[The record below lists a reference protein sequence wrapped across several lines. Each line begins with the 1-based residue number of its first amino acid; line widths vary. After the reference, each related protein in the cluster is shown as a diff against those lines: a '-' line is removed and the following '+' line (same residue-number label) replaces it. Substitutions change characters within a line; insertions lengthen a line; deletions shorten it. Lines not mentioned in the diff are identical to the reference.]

1 VSGLPRTGAACISIL
16 TNSVG
21 RCSFVDGAACSGP
34 RGRSAALASRATL
47 SSGLDGAAA
56 RRRLRWWQRSC
67 WHQALCRSFL
77 HCFSSPASSA
87 SSWYPQESTSVRR
100 AGGPASSDPRTSRA
114 RHADRPAPV
123 RRAGSD
129 CSLDSAPVQSAGVRC
144 GAGRSRSL
152 LGLSA
157 LPPASAHTEGHVP
170 EVIAA
175 DLSSDRRPSRNMPQA
190 TRPAVSAQR
199 TRASRRCP
207 GARRAFRR

>member
-1 VSGLPRTGAACISIL
+1 MSGLPRTGAACISIL

-67 WHQALCRSFL
+67 SHQALCRSFL

-87 SSWYPQESTSVRR
+87 SSWYPQESTSVRP

-123 RRAGSD
+123 PRAGSD
-129 CSLDSAPVQSAGVRC
+129 CSLDSAPVRSAGVPSVV
-144 GAGRSRSL
+144 GRSCSHLVVAACPPPPLTRSFL
-152 LGLSA
+152 AARPHRHPL
-157 LPPASAHTEGHVP
+157 AHP
-170 EVIAA
+170 EE
-175 DLSSDRRPSRNMPQA
+175 
-190 TRPAVSAQR
+190 
-199 TRASRRCP
+199 
-207 GARRAFRR
+207 F